1 MPALTPSFLPPL
13 STVSASHS
21 TYSSSSKVAS
31 FCADSQKLIP
41 PILPEHDTGTQ
52 RVDVSLERERV
63 PRMPSMKLEVPAI
76 QEDMAASLAVAL
88 LGHVLFLKSQVP
100 FPIAQ
105 LGRISTNASSAP
117 RAAKKRVEMITA
129 FDELSSHLHTTFSAL
144 STALARNQ
152 THEKTDTV
160 YLALVLGPTIGAPKA
175 RVVLVLEGLEVKI
188 WGQHEDVEEA
198 RLPSAGPHDEG
209 ECDSDSSDHGDNDGE
224 SQASGDSDNDADND
238 TGSDAADVDAG
249 ANSAKERSS
258 SPPASEPP
266 LSRTPSPLSDVLSQ
280 PSASAPA
287 TTTSRPLRLSLSS
300 KSPTSSSA
308 SRPYLAPK
316 PPHTHAEEQQTLRAA
331 ERLLARTLVNANAEG
346 GGGMAVELAPT
357 QTHILL
363 RAPRRFSHPAW
374 LPRQNASASLDKT
387 LRDFIV
393 DSGLGGD
400 HDASTARNSKP
411 RRHGAAAGVK
421 TEGVLVTCQT
431 GPDKSLSKA
440 DPLRREV
447 SEEEDELIWWSWNG
461 KLTGFAEW

>member
-13 STVSASHS
+13 PTVSASHS
-21 TYSSSSKVAS
+21 IYSFSSKVAS
-31 FCADSQKLIP
+31 FCADSQKPIP

-52 RVDVSLERERV
+52 RVDVSLKCERV

-152 THEKTDTV
+152 THEKTNTV

-175 RVVLVLEGLEVKI
+175 RVMLVLEGLEVKI
-188 WGQHEDVEEA
+188 WGQHEDVEDA
-198 RLPSAGPHDEG
+198 RLPSASPHEEG
-209 ECDSDSSDHGDNDGE
+209 ECDSDNSDHGDGDGE
-224 SQASGDSDNDADND
+224 SQGSGDSDNDADKEM
-238 TGSDAADVDAG
+238 GSDAAD
-249 ANSAKERSS
+249 
-258 SPPASEPP
+258 
-266 LSRTPSPLSDVLSQ
+266 
-280 PSASAPA
+280 
-287 TTTSRPLRLSLSS
+287 
-300 KSPTSSSA
+300 
-308 SRPYLAPK
+308 PYLAPK
-316 PPHTHAEEQQTLRAA
+316 PARTHAEEQQTLRAA

-400 HDASTARNSKP
+400 HDTSTARNGKP

-431 GPDKSLSKA
+431 GPDESLSKA

>member
-13 STVSASHS
+13 PTVSASHS
-21 TYSSSSKVAS
+21 IYSSSSKVAS
-31 FCADSQKLIP
+31 FCADSQKPIS

-52 RVDVSLERERV
+52 RVDVSLKRERV
-63 PRMPSMKLEVPAI
+63 PRMPSMKLEVTAI
-76 QEDMAASLAVAL
+76 QEDVAASLAVAL

-117 RAAKKRVEMITA
+117 RAAKKRMEMITA

-188 WGQHEDVEEA
+188 WGQHDDVEEA
-198 RLPSAGPHDEG
+198 RLPSAGPHEEG
-209 ECDSDSSDHGDNDGE
+209 ECDSDSSDHGDSDGE
-224 SQASGDSDNDADND
+224 SQASCNSDNDADKE
-238 TGSDAADVDAG
+238 TGSDVADVDAG

-258 SPPASEPP
+258 PPAAPEPP

-308 SRPYLAPK
+308 SQPYLAPK
-316 PPHTHAEEQQTLRAA
+316 PARTHAEEQQILRAA

-346 GGGMAVELAPT
+346 GGGMAVELGAAFPHFPTSDTNPRTSCSAHPGGFLIRPGSRDRTSAPG
-357 QTHILL
+357 
-363 RAPRRFSHPAW
+363 
-374 LPRQNASASLDKT
+374 N
-387 LRDFIV
+387 
-393 DSGLGGD
+393 G
-400 HDASTARNSKP
+400 KP
-411 RRHGAAAGVK
+411 RPHRAAAGVK

-431 GPDKSLSKA
+431 GPDESLSKA

>member
-1 MPALTPSFLPPL
+1 MPALTPSVLPPPAV
-13 STVSASHS
+13 STPHAAF
-21 TYSSSSKVAS
+21 SSSSKVAS
-31 FCADSQKLIP
+31 FGADSQKLIP
-41 PILPEHDTGTQ
+41 PILPERDTGAQ
-52 RVDVSLERERV
+52 RVDVSLKRERV
-63 PRMPSMKLEVPAI
+63 LKMPSMKLEIPAI
-76 QEDMAASLAVAL
+76 QEDMAASLAIAL

-100 FPIAQ
+100 FPVAQ
-105 LGRISTNASSAP
+105 LGRISTNASSAS
-117 RAAKKRVEMITA
+117 RAAKKRIEMVTA

-175 RVVLVLEGLEVKI
+175 RVVLVLEGFEVKI
-188 WGQHEDVEEA
+188 WGQREDVEEA
-198 RLPSAGPHDEG
+198 QLSSAGPHEEG
-209 ECDSDSSDHGDNDGE
+209 ECDSDDSSYHSDSDGDT
-224 SQASGDSDNDADND
+224 QASGDSDNDTDKE
-238 TGSDAADVDAG
+238 TGSEIADVDAG
-249 ANSAKERSS
+249 ANVAKERPS

-266 LSRTPSPLSDVLSQ
+266 LSRSPSPLSDVLSQ

-287 TTTSRPLRLSLSS
+287 STTSRPLRLSLSS

-308 SRPYLAPK
+308 SRPYLTPK
-316 PPHTHAEEQQTLRAA
+316 PARTHAEEQQILRTA

-346 GGGMAVELAPT
+346 GGGMVVELAPT
-357 QTHILL
+357 QTHVLL

-393 DSGLGGD
+393 DSGLGDG
-400 HDASTARNSKP
+400 HDASMAGNGKP

-421 TEGVLVTCQT
+421 TEGVLVTCQI
-431 GPDKSLSKA
+431 GPDESMSKD

-447 SEEEDELIWWSWNG
+447 NEEEDELIWWSWNG
-461 KLTGFAEW
+461 KLTGFTEW